1 MMTRAYMDHNATAPV
16 RAEAA
21 AAVARALTMTG
32 NPSSVH
38 KEGRAAHALIEE
50 ARVNVANL
58 VNAKPEEVIFTS
70 GGTEAANLAIH
81 LTATSLCIERLVI
94 SSIEHDCIRAFAAA
108 SGLPVDVIPV
118 LSSGVIDL
126 EALEPLLAL
135 PGKVLVAVM
144 AANNETGVI
153 QPVDKV
159 AEMAS
164 RHGALFLCDTIQA
177 VGRLH
182 VDFRALK
189 ADMLLIS
196 AHKIGGPQ
204 GVGALVLREGL
215 PFDPMVRGGGQEKRR
230 RAGTENV
237 PGIAGFG
244 EAARLAAEPDD
255 AELRQIKSLKDD
267 LESKLREVTPDVV
280 IFGHDAERLPNTS
293 LFAVCG
299 LDASTLLMALD
310 LDGFAV
316 SSGSACSSGKVARS
330 HVLAAMGVD
339 DELAKAAVRVSL
351 GVENTAEE
359 IDRLVASWARI
370 YRRVKTKSLSDTAN
384 ATSPAFAELEH

>member
-16 RAEAA
+16 RPEAA

-38 KEGRAAHALIEE
+38 NEGRAAHALIEE
-50 ARVNVANL
+50 VRINVAKL
-58 VNAKPEEVIFTS
+58 VNARPEEVIFTS
-70 GGTEAANLAIH
+70 GGTEAANLALH
-81 LTATSLCIERLVI
+81 LAATSLGVERLII
-94 SSIEHDCIRAFAAA
+94 SAIEHDCIRASAAA

-118 LSSGVIDL
+118 STTGVIDIK
-126 EALEPLLAL
+126 ALKTLLAL
-135 PGKVLVAVM
+135 PGKALVAVM

-153 QPVDKV
+153 QPVDKI
-159 AEMAS
+159 AEVTRS
-164 RHGALFLCDTIQA
+164 HGALFLCDTIQA

-182 VDFRALK
+182 VDFRALN

-196 AHKIGGPQ
+196 AHKIGGSQ

-244 EAARLAAEPDD
+244 EAARLVADPHD
-255 AELRQIKSLKDD
+255 AELQHIKRLRDH
-267 LESKLREVTPDVV
+267 LECRLCEVTPDVV

-293 LFAVCG
+293 LFAARG

-330 HVLAAMGVD
+330 HVLAAMNVD
-339 DELAKAAVRVSL
+339 DELAKAAIRVSF
-351 GVENTAEE
+351 GTENTAEE
-359 IDRLVASWARI
+359 IDRLVASWARV
-370 YRRVKTKSLSDTAN
+370 YQRVRNKSLSETAG
-384 ATSPAFAELEH
+384 ASTPAFAEVEH

>member
-16 RAEAA
+16 RPEAA

-38 KEGRAAHALIEE
+38 NEGRAAHAVIEE
-50 ARVNVANL
+50 ARINVANL
-58 VNAKPEEVIFTS
+58 INAKPEEVIFTS
-70 GGTEAANLAIH
+70 GGTEAANLALH
-81 LTATSLCIERLVI
+81 LAATSLGAERLII
-94 SSIEHDCIRAFAAA
+94 SAIEHDCIRASAAA
-108 SGLPVDVIPV
+108 SGLPVNVIPV

-126 EALEPLLAL
+126 EALERLLLL
-135 PGKVLVAVM
+135 PGKALVAVM
-144 AANNETGVI
+144 AANNETGVV
-153 QPVDKV
+153 QHVDKV
-159 AEMAS
+159 AEIVRS
-164 RHGALFLCDTIQA
+164 HGALFLCDTIQA

-182 VDFRALK
+182 VDFRALN

-204 GVGALVLREGL
+204 GVGALVLRDGL

-244 EAARLAAEPDD
+244 EAARLAAEPHD
-255 AELRQIKSLKDD
+255 AELQRIKGLRDE

-293 LFAVCG
+293 LFAARG

-339 DELAKAAVRVSL
+339 DELAKAAIRVSF

-370 YRRVKTKSLSDTAN
+370 YQRVKMKSLSDTAN
-384 ATSPAFAELEH
+384 AASPAFAEVEH

>member
-16 RAEAA
+16 RPEAA
-21 AAVARALTMTG
+21 AAVARVLTMTG

-38 KEGRAAHALIEE
+38 NEGRAAHALIEE
-50 ARVNVANL
+50 ARINVAKL
-58 VNAKPEEVIFTS
+58 VNARPEEVVFTS

-81 LTATSLCIERLVI
+81 LAATSLGVERLVI
-94 SSIEHDCIRAFAAA
+94 SAIEHDCIRVSAAA

-118 LSSGVIDL
+118 SATGVIDI
-126 EALEPLLAL
+126 EALESLLAL
-135 PGKVLVAVM
+135 PGKALVAVM

-159 AEMAS
+159 AEAVRS
-164 RHGALFLCDTIQA
+164 HGALFLCDTIQA

-182 VDFRALK
+182 VDFRALN
-189 ADMLLIS
+189 ADMFLIS

-237 PGIAGFG
+237 PGIAGLG
-244 EAARLAAEPDD
+244 EAARLVAEPHD
-255 AELRQIKSLKDD
+255 AELQHIKRLRDD
-267 LESKLREVTPDVV
+267 LESKLLEVTPDVV
-280 IFGHDAERLPNTS
+280 IFDHDMERLPNTS
-293 LFAVCG
+293 LFAARG

-316 SSGSACSSGKVARS
+316 SSGSACSSGKVTRS

-339 DELAKAAVRVSL
+339 DELAKAAIRVSL
-351 GVENTAEE
+351 GTENTAEE
-359 IDRLVASWARI
+359 IDRLVASWARV
-370 YRRVKTKSLSDTAN
+370 YQRVRNKSLSETAG
-384 ATSPAFAELEH
+384 ASTPAFAEMEH

>member
-16 RAEAA
+16 RPEAA

-38 KEGRAAHALIEE
+38 HEGRAAHAMIEE
-50 ARVNVANL
+50 ARINVANL
-58 VNAKPEEVIFTS
+58 VNTKPEEVIFTS
-70 GGTEAANLAIH
+70 GGTEAANLALH
-81 LTATSLCIERLVI
+81 LAATSFDVERLVI
-94 SSIEHDCIRAFAAA
+94 SAIEHDCIRASAAS
-108 SGLPVDVIPV
+108 SGLPFDVIPV
-118 LSSGVIDL
+118 SPAGVIDI
-126 EALEPLLAL
+126 EALERLFAL
-135 PGKVLVAVM
+135 PGKALVAVM

-159 AEMAS
+159 AEMAR

-177 VGRLH
+177 VGRLN
-182 VDFRALK
+182 VDFRTLN

-244 EAARLAAEPDD
+244 EAARLASEPHE
-255 AELRQIKSLKDD
+255 AKLQQIKCLRDD
-267 LESKLREVTPDVV
+267 LESKLREVTPDVA
-280 IFGHDAERLPNTS
+280 IFGHDVERLPNTS
-293 LFAVCG
+293 LFAARG

-339 DELAKAAVRVSL
+339 DDLAKAAIRVSL
-351 GVENTAEE
+351 GAENTAEE
-359 IDRLVASWARI
+359 IDRLVSSWARI
-370 YRRVKTKSLSDTAN
+370 HQHVKTKSLSETAG
-384 ATSPAFAELEH
+384 ATSPAFAEVEH